1 MIPRF
6 EPTAGPGEILS
17 FLKDVAFL
25 HNSPGEATRE
35 FEKSFARYQ
44 GCEHAVFVPSGRVS
58 LWLLLKALN
67 YPEGSEIVLP
77 AFTYFAMP
85 AAVRFAGL
93 KPVFADIDP
102 ATYELTAESV
112 RAVLTHRTKAVL
124 PTHLFGRTCPLNDLQ
139 KICGPAGV
147 DIIEDCAQAFG
158 ARVGGRKAGCV
169 GRAACFT
176 FGITKNFTTFSGGM
190 LACRE
195 KDVYGRI
202 VEIMREFRGASKK
215 RLFKEGVTS
224 LAMWMATRRLLFNVF
239 VAPVLKTSPS
249 NGPDRI
255 HIAFE
260 EKMQGMTEET
270 MRYMKWTPV
279 DSQARAGMKQLLT
292 LDAKNEARRR
302 RGTELLRL
310 LKQAGCEKGLP
321 LAADADGDHIFMS
334 FAITRPDRY
343 LFASRLRKHGVD
355 VSPGYM
361 SDCSGMKELGG
372 VTGLCSVSQ
381 AVERDILHLPMY
393 PGLRDRDLRAIAD
406 ATASAERGE

>member
-25 HNSPGEATRE
+25 HNRPGEATRE

-44 GCEHAVFVPSGRVS
+44 GCEYAVFVPSGRVS
-58 LWLLLKALN
+58 LWLLLKALE
-67 YPEGSEIVLP
+67 YPAGSEIVLP
-77 AFTYFAMP
+77 AFTFFAMP

-93 KPVFADIDP
+93 TPVFADIDP

-112 RAVLTHRTKAVL
+112 RAVLTPRTRAVL
-124 PTHLFGRTCPLNDLQ
+124 PTHLFGRTCPLSDLQ
-139 KICGPAGV
+139 KICGPAGIDV
-147 DIIEDCAQAFG
+147 IEDCAQAFG
-158 ARVGGRKAGCV
+158 AGIGGRKAGCV

-190 LACRE
+190 LACGE
-195 KDVYGRI
+195 KDVHGRI
-202 VEIMREFRGASKK
+202 VEIMREFRGASRS
-215 RLFKEGVTS
+215 RLFKEGITS
-224 LAMWMATRRLLFNVF
+224 LAMWMATRRLLFNMF
-239 VAPVLKTSPS
+239 VAPVLRTSPS
-249 NGPDRI
+249 DGPDRV
-255 HIAFE
+255 HTAFG
-260 EKMQGMTEET
+260 EKTQGMNEET
-270 MRYMKWTPV
+270 MRYLKWTPV

-310 LKQAGCEKGLP
+310 MKQAGCERGLP
-321 LAADADGDHIFMS
+321 APAGQDGDHIFMS
-334 FAITRPDRY
+334 FAVTRPDRY
-343 LFASRLRKHGVD
+343 LFASRLRRHGVD

-361 SDCSGMKELGG
+361 NDCSGMKELGG
-372 VTGLCSVSQ
+372 DPGSCSVSQ

-393 PGLRDRDLRAIAD
+393 PGLGDGDLRAIAGAMAAAD
-406 ATASAERGE
+406 RDE